1 MISDD
6 LLSQVS
12 VLSVT
17 ERIALISVLWQTL
30 PLADVPVYTDE
41 QALLDKRLDDLA
53 SRPADQSPWEEA
65 RDRLRSGLP

>member
-1 MISDD
+1 MIRDD
-6 LLSQVS
+6 LLSQVR

-17 ERIALISVLWQTL
+17 ERIELIGVLWQTL
-30 PLADVPVYTDE
+30 PLADVPVSTDE

-65 RDRLRSGLP
+65 RDRLRSELP